1 MKISGFTM
9 CKNASKLY
17 YPVKASITSILP
29 IVDEFIVAV
38 GDCDKDDDTLEQ
50 IKSINSNKIKIIHTV
65 WDVEKYPRGMENAHQ
80 TDIAKNACNG
90 DWVFYLQA
98 DEVVH
103 ENDLQK
109 IKDKCKEHLN
119 NKNVDGLLFNYLHFY
134 GDYNHY
140 NNGRGWYQN
149 EIRLVR
155 NDKEIHS
162 FQSAQSFRRI
172 PNFDGLSYRKKEGS
186 SKLNVVKVDAKI
198 YHYGWVRP
206 PRFMQKKKIALDS
219 IHSNKNSVNDPEI
232 FNYGPIGCLT
242 KFDGTHPSVMEHW
255 IEKFDWSEHL
265 NYTKKYSLNRE
276 KMKHEKIHYRIM
288 NKIEKLFN
296 NNRHF
301 FSYSNWN
308 IINYK

>member
-17 YPVKASITSILP
+17 YPVKASIASILP

-38 GDCDKDDDTLEQ
+38 GDCDVDDDTLEQ
-50 IKSINSNKIKIIHTV
+50 IKSIDSDKIKIIHTV
-65 WDVEKYPRGMENAHQ
+65 WDIEKYPRGMENAHQ

-109 IKDKCKEHLN
+109 IKDSCIKYLK
-119 NKNVDGLLFNYLHFY
+119 NKIVDGLLFDYLHFY
-134 GDYNHY
+134 GDYNHF

-155 NDKEIHS
+155 NDKDIHS

-172 PNFDGLSYRKKEGS
+172 PNFDGLSYRNKEGTT
-186 SKLNVVKVDAKI
+186 KLNVVKVDAKI

-219 IHSNKNSVNDPEI
+219 IHSNKNSLNDPEI

-242 KFDGTHPSVMEHW
+242 NFKGTHPSVMKDW
-255 IEKFDWSEHL
+255 ISKFDWAKHL

-308 IINYK
+308 IINHK

>member
-17 YPVKASITSILP
+17 YPVKASIASILP

-38 GDCDKDDDTLEQ
+38 GDCDEDDDTLEQ
-50 IKSINSNKIKIIHTV
+50 IKSIDSDKIKIIHTV
-65 WDVEKYPRGMENAHQ
+65 WDIEKYPRGMENAHQ

-109 IKDKCKEHLN
+109 IKDSCVKYLK
-119 NKNVDGLLFNYLHFY
+119 NKNVDGLLFDYLHFY
-134 GDYNHY
+134 GDYNHF

-155 NDKEIHS
+155 NDKDIHS

-172 PNFDGLSYRKKEGS
+172 PNFDGLSYRNKEGTT
-186 SKLNVVKVDAKI
+186 KLNVVKVDAKI

-219 IHSNKNSVNDPEI
+219 IHSNKNSLNDPEI

-242 KFDGTHPSVMEHW
+242 NFKGTHPSVMKDW
-255 IEKFDWSEHL
+255 ISKFDWAKHL

-308 IINYK
+308 IINHK